1 LNLGARK
8 PRGIDIDWFNPYG
21 DQVTHF
27 IICTKSLNAPN
38 SYNCQKKKKKHI
50 QSKTSY
56 VHITT
61 NKRKTQVGW
70 DVVVGRKSQN

>member
-38 SYNCQKKKKKHI
+38 SYNCQKKKKKNT
-50 QSKTSY
+50 SKAKLVMCISLPTKEK
-56 VHITT
+56 H
-61 NKRKTQVGW
+61 K
-70 DVVVGRKSQN
+70 